1 MSLPRAQRTNDVVR
15 HSNPTSSNS
24 IEDISSR
31 TSNDLIIGLCGTLGS
46 GIHALRTSIESR
58 LSTHGYTV
66 RHIHISS
73 LMREFFPEVYS
84 DYASQIESDAY
95 NRYKGLQDLG
105 NKLRET
111 YNNHI
116 LSEAAIAKISL
127 YREHDEQNETPNRVA
142 YIIDQL
148 KHPSELELFR
158 LIYQHN
164 FYLFGII
171 RTDSERKR
179 NLRDEGI
186 SPSHIDELFH
196 RDRRFGDTNGNGQQ
210 TEKTIRDADFFIKN
224 NHSHAAELD
233 QKIGRYI
240 DLIHGVN
247 GITPTMDE
255 KGMYSAYSASMQSA
269 CLSRQVG
276 AAIFDEHGNLIVTG
290 RNDVP
295 KFGGGLY
302 STEDGDKDYRC
313 IHKGAKC
320 YNDFHKEKMR
330 KTIVKITRDFFTRKC
345 LETVTTEDKVIF
357 NKYINNAAI
366 EDLVDKIHEISPINA
381 LIEYSRAIH
390 AEMDAITSLARLDGP
405 SSQNKIIYTTT
416 YPCHNCARHIVAA
429 GIKKAIYIE
438 PYEKSLALDLHD
450 DAICDSNSKSP
461 DKVTFEQF
469 EGVSPRRYTTLFLS
483 RTERKDKSGNV
494 IKTTVRYGSHAD
506 NQFKDSF
513 IDYELKV
520 VQNFNSKLHIL
531 PDAT

>member
-1 MSLPRAQRTNDVVR
+1 MNLSRAKKQPPTPRQND
-15 HSNPTSSNS
+15 STANNS
-24 IEDISSR
+24 IKEISAR
-31 TSNDLIIGLCGTLGS
+31 TSNELIIGLCGTIGS
-46 GIHALRTSIESR
+46 GLHALRTSIESR
-58 LSTHGYTV
+58 LSLHNYVV
-66 RHIHISS
+66 RHIHISA
-73 LMREFFPEVYS
+73 LMKEYFSADYS
-84 DYASQIESDAY
+84 KFEKNIELDSY

-105 NKLRET
+105 NHLREK
-111 YNNHI
+111 YNSHI
-116 LSEAAIAKISL
+116 LAEAAITKISF
-127 YREHDEQNETPNRVA
+127 YRERDNKDPSPTPERVA
-142 YIIDQL
+142 YIVDQL

-164 FYLFGII
+164 FYLFGVI
-171 RTDSERKR
+171 RTESERKR

-186 SPSHIDELFH
+186 PAKHIDELFH
-196 RDRRFGDTNGNGQQ
+196 RDRKFDDPNGQQ
-210 TEKTIRDADFFIKN
+210 TEKTLRDADFFIKN
-224 NHSHAAELD
+224 NQSHVAELD
-233 QKIGRYI
+233 KKIGRYV

-255 KGMYSAYSASMQSA
+255 KGMFSAYSASMQSA

-276 AAIFDEHGNLIVTG
+276 AAILDEDGNMIVTG

-302 STEDGDKDYRC
+302 SSEDGEQDYRC

-330 KTIVKITRDFFTRKC
+330 KKIFSITKKFFGEENEIYTP
-345 LETVTTEDKVIF
+345 
-357 NKYINNAAI
+357 
-366 EDLVDKIHEISPINA
+366 EDLEILKKYTNKDHIEKLVDSIYNDSPINA

-390 AEMDAITSLARLDGP
+390 AEMDAITSLARLHGAN
-405 SSQNKIIYTTT
+405 SKEKIIYTTT

-450 DAICDSNSKSP
+450 DAICDANSKSP
-461 DKVTFEQF
+461 NKVVFEQF

-483 RTERKDKSGNV
+483 KTDRKNVNGNV
-494 IKTTVRYGSHAD
+494 IKVSVRYGTHTD

-513 IDYELKV
+513 IDYETKV
-520 VQNFNSKLHIL
+520 FENFSKKVRLIPRHE
-531 PDAT
+531 